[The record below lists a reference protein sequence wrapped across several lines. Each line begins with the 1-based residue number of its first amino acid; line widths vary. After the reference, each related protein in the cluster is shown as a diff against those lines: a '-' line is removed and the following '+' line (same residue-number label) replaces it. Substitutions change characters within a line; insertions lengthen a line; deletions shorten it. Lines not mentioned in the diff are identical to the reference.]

1 MYKMPSPSK
10 APVPDFS
17 TDRHTSRQ
25 PQWIN
30 RFANLSGD
38 FGCAVDPTPV
48 PNPVWV
54 ARNTELLAQ
63 MGLPLDWLESSQAL
77 QAFSGNALLPGS
89 QHWASVFSGHQ
100 FGQWAGQLGDGRALY
115 LGELRTPTGSM
126 ELQLKGAGRTP
137 FSRMGDGR
145 AVLRS
150 SIREYLCSQAMQ
162 GLGIPTTLALCLT
175 GSPLSVI
182 RETAETAAIVTRTA
196 PSFIRF
202 GHFEHFSSAP
212 PHQGSSALKL
222 LADFVID
229 HHLPESQSPGF
240 CQNRYANLLHC
251 VTQKTA
257 ALMAQWQAV
266 GFCHGVMNTDNMS
279 ILGLTLDYGPF
290 QFLDAFD
297 PMHICN
303 HSDHQGRYAYQRQP
317 QVGYWN
323 LFCLAQA
330 LMPLIEDQDL
340 AVKVLETYKTSFAQA
355 IDAAM
360 LAKLGLSGVNPA
372 GGKLYQPAD
381 ISEEDRALQQDA
393 WQLLAEDRVD
403 YTLFWRRLSHAAASN
418 NSQDPNW
425 QSVQDLFIDR
435 SAWQAWQLRYMN
447 RISHEDSCDVSQRML
462 QANPKY
468 TLRNH
473 LAELAIQKAQNNDFS
488 EVDRLHSL
496 LQFPFDEHPE
506 FESYAGLP
514 PDWAAS
520 IEISCSS

>member
-1 MYKMPSPSK
+1 MPVMTNFMLDWHPKFGNLGETFATVCPPTPLS
-10 APVPDFS
+10 APIWVAHNDVLREELGLDEHLFRDES
-17 TDRHTSRQ
+17 FLNAMAGSLL
-25 PQWIN
+25 
-30 RFANLSGD
+30 LSGS
-38 FGCAVDPTPV
+38 TPK
-48 PNPVWV
+48 
-54 ARNTELLAQ
+54 
-63 MGLPLDWLESSQAL
+63 
-77 QAFSGNALLPGS
+77 
-89 QHWASVFSGHQ
+89 ASVYSGHQ
-100 FGQWAGQLGDGRALY
+100 FGVWAGQLGDGRAIS
-115 LGELRTPTGSM
+115 LGEIQTPLGIQDI
-126 ELQLKGAGRTP
+126 QLKGAGPTP
-137 FSRMGDGR
+137 YSRRGDGR

-150 SIREYLCSQAMQ
+150 SIREFLCSEAMF
-162 GLGIPTTLALCLT
+162 GLGVPTTRALCVT
-175 GSPLSVI
+175 GSPAKVY
-182 RETAETAAIVTRTA
+182 REEVESAAVVARVS
-196 PSFIRF
+196 PSFVRF
-202 GHFEHFSSAP
+202 GHFEHFASIGNVDAVRSLVHHVVIEHMP
-212 PHQGSSALKL
+212 ALAEQAFDDKQ
-222 LADFVID
+222 LALALIK
-229 HHLPESQSPGF
+229 ET
-240 CQNRYANLLHC
+240 
-251 VTQKTA
+251 TQRTA
-257 ALMAQWQAV
+257 SLMAHWQAV

-290 QFLDAFD
+290 QFLDGFNAN
-297 PMHICN
+297 HICN
-303 HSDHQGRYAYQRQP
+303 HSDSQGRYAYARQP
-317 QVGYWN
+317 QIAYWN